1 MRSSVLRRSPA
12 APTTSPAVSTTG
24 ERRPLARVAV
34 PSARRPVD
42 KDDGLETAA
51 RQAGVLS
58 QASLEVAETS
68 RQAAESLTELRS
80 AIGDISAS
88 TTRASAV
95 AEEAVRDAETVDAR
109 ISALQSSSEAIN
121 DIVRLITTISQQS
134 KILALNAFVEAARA
148 GDVGRGF
155 AVVADEV
162 KALADR
168 TARAAGDISA
178 QIGAVQEETRQ
189 AITAVHRIS
198 ATLGSIAEAQEAIA
212 VAVDQQ
218 RVATDRVVD
227 HVDRAAGESARIT
240 EAVGELADNQRRIYV
255 RQALDVARDL
265 LAEAGGAEL
274 GTRQVTLS
282 TRNQA
287 DTSTVITPQ
296 AIPELLLGGVA
307 LDVVSDPRRFAPLVD
322 DVVQRIGGSCT
333 LFQRL
338 DAAGSMVRIAT
349 TVVTSTGQRNVGS
362 YIARFD
368 PDGQENKVLA
378 KVLSGQTYTGA
389 ATVAGR
395 PYFTAYTG
403 VHSSGGDLIGMLYV
417 GLPLDAM
424 AA

>member
-1 MRSSVLRRSPA
+1 
-12 APTTSPAVSTTG
+12 
-24 ERRPLARVAV
+24 
-34 PSARRPVD
+34 VD
-42 KDDGLETAA
+42 REDGLETAA

-68 RQAAESLTELRS
+68 RQAAESLTELRQ

-95 AEEAVRDAETVDAR
+95 AEAAVRDAEAVDAR
-109 ISALQSSSEAIN
+109 ISALQTSSEAIN

-198 ATLGSIAEAQEAIA
+198 GTLGSIAEAQDAIA
-212 VAVDQQ
+212 LAVDQQ
-218 RVATDRVVD
+218 RVATDRVVG
-227 HVDRAAGESARIT
+227 HVDRAAGEAARIT

-255 RQALDVARDL
+255 RRALDVAQDL

-274 GTRQVTLS
+274 GSRPVTLD
-282 TRNQA
+282 TRDQA
-287 DTSTVITPQ
+287 DPGAGVTARTV
-296 AIPELLLGGVA
+296 PELLLGGVA
-307 LDVVSDPRRFAPLVD
+307 LDVVADPHRFSPLVD
-322 DVVQRIGGSCT
+322 DVVRQIGGSCT

-338 DAAGSMVRIAT
+338 DDVGSMVRIAT
-349 TVVTSTGQRNVGS
+349 TVLTSTGQRNVGS

-368 PDGQENKVLA
+368 ADGRENKVLA
-378 KVLSGQTYTGA
+378 QVLSGQTYTGA

-403 VHSSGGDLIGMLYV
+403 VHSPGGDLIGMLYV
-417 GLPLDAM
+417 GLPLDEM